1 MSDLT
6 ITYCGMTAKEIMTM
20 KAYVD
25 RLEARVNE
33 LENTDVILDN
43 REIAPAKTPVDL
55 SVLVNSGV
63 DCEFWDGN
71 EDIKF
76 FGMLNNIISDEKYRY
91 IDREES
97 WPYCQPRMNHW
108 MSPRNDNEAVM
119 WDKLR
124 DAGFIVH
131 VAYDNFGEVQDYAV
145 EGVQDGRCM
154 PWEVEK

>member
-1 MSDLT
+1 MNTQDKAKWLSEMFLAVAE
-6 ITYCGMTAKEIMTM
+6 GMNLKFIGEEVTKYPYPTM
-20 KAYVD
+20 NSMIED
-25 RLEARVNE
+25 WIIE
-33 LENTDVILDN
+33 
-43 REIAPAKTPVDL
+43 PAKTPVDL

-108 MSPRNDNEAVM
+108 MSPLNDQKGRM
-119 WDKLR
+119 WDLLR
-124 DAGFIVH
+124 EAGF
-131 VAYDNFGEVQDYAV
+131 AV
-145 EGVQDGRCM
+145 ETRDYYAYRITGVQEGRCM
-154 PWEVEK
+154 PWEEEK